1 MTADTDTHAAEVAQ
15 KLPEGSAKKLSLFDR
30 IGEFF
35 GSSPIGTLMSPGLEP
50 TSLKET
56 VRIGW
61 HSPPFALTLGD
72 VALEFHPDLAIT
84 GDEIAGDRE
93 WIVHA
98 GAEFYQGIPN
108 FIRIKPGETVVLG
121 RGDELQKRV
130 FAFNKSVAGRHV
142 RLFNRKGELTI
153 QPLEL
158 DRSTTVS
165 AIDSPV
171 TIWEARRTNLIRL
184 PDILGHPPGALD
196 DGEALTLIRNVNAIM
211 AREDYRDP
219 NDEGLPGGIIQL
231 PDDMTV
237 LILGDTHARL
247 DNVLRV
253 LTEGGLLDAL
263 ATGAASLVL
272 LGDVVHS
279 QEPGELEEM
288 ESSVRMLDLFSM
300 LKCRFP
306 SNVFYIHG
314 NHESFSPNIGKG
326 GVPQA
331 ILFRKYLKERR
342 GKAYV
347 AEVSQLFDGLA
358 FVVQGKGFAACHGA
372 PVRSRVDRNTLVNI
386 RRYPGI
392 QHELVWNRLRQG
404 NRPAGYGKGSV
415 RRFRQTLNLP
425 KHAPVI
431 VGHTPLSSDETLW
444 LNVGGITGHHVV
456 YSAYRHRMAAI
467 VMKQG
472 CMTPLEFVPEP
483 ALEFL
488 DSEPKA

>member
-1 MTADTDTHAAEVAQ
+1 MTADTEVHEAEVAQ
-15 KLPEGSAKKLSLFDR
+15 KLPEVSAKRPSLFDR

-35 GSSPIGTLMSPGLEP
+35 GSSPVGTLLSPAVVP
-50 TSLKET
+50 TSLDET
-56 VRIGW
+56 VRINW
-61 HSPPFALTLGD
+61 NSRPFALTIGN
-72 VALEFHPDLAIT
+72 VALEFHPDLSVT

-93 WIVHA
+93 WIVHT
-98 GAEFYQGIPN
+98 GSEFYQGIPN
-108 FIRIKPGETVVLG
+108 FIRIRPGETVVLG
-121 RGDELQKRV
+121 RGNELQKRL
-130 FAFNKSVAGRHV
+130 FALNKSVASRHV
-142 RLFNRKGELTI
+142 KIFSRRGELTI

-165 AIDSPV
+165 AIESPV
-171 TIWEARRTNLIRL
+171 AVWEARRANLIRL
-184 PDILGHPPGALD
+184 PEVLGHRLD
-196 DGEALTLIRNVNAIM
+196 AFDDSEALTIIRDVNAIM
-211 AREDYRDP
+211 ANEDYRDP

-237 LILGDTHARL
+237 VILGDMHARL

-253 LTEGGLLDAL
+253 LTEGGVLNQLEA
-263 ATGAASLVL
+263 GGASLVF
-272 LGDVVHS
+272 LGDLVHS
-279 QEPGELEEM
+279 QEPGELDEM
-288 ESSVRMLDLFSM
+288 ESSVGMLDLFSM

-306 SNVFYIHG
+306 GNVFYIHG

-331 ILFRKYLKERR
+331 ILFRKYLKDRR

-347 AEVSQLFDGLA
+347 TEVSQLFESLA

-431 VGHTPLSSDETLW
+431 VGHTPLSSNDTLW

-467 VMKQG
+467 VMKNG
-472 CMTPLEFVPEP
+472 SMTPLEFVPEP
-483 ALEFL
+483 ALAFL
-488 DSEPKA
+488 SREPKA